1 MTKET
6 LIKARLNEFEREL
19 YEVKRDENKLVVR
32 CIELM
37 QNGETERGA
46 KLLSFDNTSE
56 IINRLFDLAQKLRK
70 DIWELTEEN

>member
-37 QNGETERGA
+37 QSGETERGA